1 MFPNKKSLNP
11 SKFNSMAQIQI
22 KCVKL
27 AKPITNNSK
36 SNRSNSSLNITS
48 PTQFKEKSEH
58 TSLNNSS
65 LKKKLN
71 SININNTINSST
83 PKNYFLL
90 PNHNANSSANRS
102 KTLHHSKMN
111 LVNSHNDQLNDSNK
125 ENSYQKAFY
134 ATQNS
139 MGNLTKINKDEYASI
154 NKMNIKI
161 KSSNDEG
168 EHSHRD
174 RSEYAQWNSI
184 QMKDI
189 KETEEDAMENRKNY
203 DNEKNLGKDFFCLRH
218 PQKKVKTLL
227 MSQFSFFYIY
237 IYRRN
242 ILFKKKNR

>member
-1 MFPNKKSLNP
+1 MLPNKKSLNP

-27 AKPITNNSK
+27 SKPITNNSK

-48 PTQFKEKSEH
+48 PTQIKEKVDQ

-83 PKNYFLL
+83 PKNYFLM
-90 PNHNANSSANRS
+90 PNHNTNSSANRS

-139 MGNLTKINKDEYASI
+139 MGNLTKINRDEYGSL
-154 NKMNIKI
+154 NKINIKI
-161 KSSNDEG
+161 KSSNEEA
-168 EHSHRD
+168 EHSQRD
-174 RSEYAQWNSI
+174 RGEYAQWNSI

-189 KETEEDAMENRKNY
+189 KETEEDGIENKKICES
-203 DNEKNLGKDFFCLRH
+203 DKNLGKDFFCLRH
-218 PQKKVKTLL
+218 PQKKVK
-227 MSQFSFFYIY
+227 
-237 IYRRN
+237 N
-242 ILFKKKNR
+242 IIN